1 MYLLLF
7 FGPYNQETP
16 KDMPTSKDMLVGI
29 IIPYCTD
36 GLGFYLHVPM
46 ISHVCR
52 DYIFC
57 SSVLFTF
64 VEKQNGMFAFFF
76 FFGRDLAHSQVTLAT
91 TCLCWSSS
99 ESESS
104 RSNFFLTKQL

>member
-64 VEKQNGMFAFFF
+64 VEKQNGMLAFFF
-76 FFGRDLAHSQVTLAT
+76 SLVGTLPIHKFPSPQPACAGLALKVKALGVTFF
-91 TCLCWSSS
+91 
-99 ESESS
+99 
-104 RSNFFLTKQL
+104 